1 MKKVNINTIEELLNF
16 VKREEVSPQDAISV
30 FGKAFNVK
38 CILFI
43 DAITRELTTN
53 KETVIKTIEEYV
65 RKVREDKVYNK
76 IVLFTSNN

>member
-1 MKKVNINTIEELLNF
+1 MKVDINTIDELLQF

-38 CILFI
+38 CVLFI

-53 KETVIKTIEEYV
+53 KETVISTIEEYI
-65 RKVREDKVYNK
+65 RKVRDDKVYNK

>member
-1 MKKVNINTIEELLNF
+1 MKVDINTIEELLTF
-16 VKREEVSPQDAISV
+16 VKREEVSPEDAITV

-38 CILFI
+38 CISFV
-43 DAITRELTTN
+43 DAITRKLTTN
-53 KETVIKTIEEYV
+53 KETVITTIEDYI

>member
-1 MKKVNINTIEELLNF
+1 MQKTINTIDELLTF
-16 VKREEVSPQDAISV
+16 VKRDEVSPNDAISV

-38 CILFI
+38 CIIFI

-53 KETVIKTIEEYV
+53 KETVINTIEEYV

-76 IVLFTSNN
+76 IVLFTSTS

>member
-1 MKKVNINTIEELLNF
+1 MKLDINTIDELLTF
-16 VKREEVSPQDAISV
+16 VKREEVGPQDAITV
-30 FGKAFNVK
+30 FERAFNVT

-53 KETVIKTIEEYV
+53 KETVINTIEEYI

>member
-1 MKKVNINTIEELLNF
+1 MEIEINTIDELLTF
-16 VKREEVSPQDAISV
+16 VKREEVSPEDAISV

-38 CILFI
+38 CITFI
-43 DAITRELTTN
+43 DALTRKLCTN
-53 KETVIKTIEEYV
+53 KETVINTIEEYI

>member
-1 MKKVNINTIEELLNF
+1 MEIEINTIDELLTF
-16 VKREEVSPQDAISV
+16 VKREEVSPEDAISV

-38 CILFI
+38 CIIFI

-53 KETVIKTIEEYV
+53 KETVINTIEEYV